1 MSDGTRKVVSISEIT
16 GMEQDVITMQE
27 IFTFKKTGIDDTGK
41 VIGAFRATGIRPKCA
56 DQLATAGHPLP
67 MDMFEHVHPVGAPPA
82 DGRCAQ
88 RPVEEQM
95 IFAVLTFSI
104 CFTVIYSAYWAFV
117 LRPEEQA
124 AGVVRRRLKKDHVRQ
139 VARSELLKQVRAMSS
154 IGAVDALLKR
164 GRSRTERLQI
174 LIDQAGLK
182 ITVGTLLAGIG
193 DAGGSCLLYR
203 AARSASGRALRSG
216 AGVLAALMPV
226 NIVKYKRTL
235 RMRKFEEQFPEAL
248 DLLGRALRA
257 GHSFTT
263 GIEMVGNEM
272 PDPIGPEFR
281 TLYDQQNYGMPLPD
295 ALKLFAER
303 IPVLD
308 ARFFVTAVLI
318 QRESGGNLSE
328 VLDNLAH
335 VIRERF
341 RVKRQIRVISA
352 HGRHHGLDSRVRS
365 AGARAGAVQRSTR
378 KRAS

>member
-1 MSDGTRKVVSISEIT
+1 
-16 GMEQDVITMQE
+16 
-27 IFTFKKTGIDDTGK
+27 
-41 VIGAFRATGIRPKCA
+41 
-56 DQLATAGHPLP
+56 
-67 MDMFEHVHPVGAPPA
+67 
-82 DGRCAQ
+82 
-88 RPVEEQM
+88 M
-95 IFAVLTFSI
+95 IFAVLTFAI

-117 LRPEEQA
+117 VRPEEQVV
-124 AGVVRRRLKKDHVRQ
+124 GVVRRRLKKDHVRQ

-154 IGAVDALLKR
+154 IAAVDALLQR
-164 GRSRTERLQI
+164 TRSRTESLQI
-174 LIDQAGLK
+174 LIEQAGLK
-182 ITVGTLLAGIG
+182 ITVGTLLAGSATLGILVLYIG
-193 DAGGSCLLYR
+193 VRAGLWMSL
-203 AARSASGRALRSG
+203 ALG
-216 AGVLAALMPV
+216 IGFLAALVPV

-248 DLLGRALRA
+248 DLLGRAMRA

-263 GIEMVGNEM
+263 GIEMIGAEM

-281 TLYDQQNYGMPLPD
+281 TLYEQQNYGMPLPD

-328 VLDNLAH
+328 VLDNLAQ

-352 HGRHHGLDSRVRS
+352 HGRITGWILVCVPPALGMVLFSINPETRELMFYDPLGQRMIV
-365 AGARAGAVQRSTR
+365 GALALEVIGAFVIR
-378 KRAS
+378 KIINVEY

>member
-1 MSDGTRKVVSISEIT
+1 
-16 GMEQDVITMQE
+16 
-27 IFTFKKTGIDDTGK
+27 
-41 VIGAFRATGIRPKCA
+41 
-56 DQLATAGHPLP
+56 
-67 MDMFEHVHPVGAPPA
+67 
-82 DGRCAQ
+82 
-88 RPVEEQM
+88 M
-95 IFAVLTFSI
+95 IFAVLTFTI
-104 CFTVIYSAYWAFV
+104 CFAVIYSAYWVFI

-139 VARSELLKQVRAMSS
+139 VVRSELLKQARAMSS
-154 IGAVDALLKR
+154 IGAVDSLLKR
-164 GRSRTERLQI
+164 ARSRTERLQI

-182 ITVGTLLAGIG
+182 ISVGTLVTASATLGALAFYIV
-193 DAGGSCLLYR
+193 
-203 AARSASGRALRSG
+203 LRFGLWTSLAIG
-216 AGVLAALMPV
+216 AGVLAALVPV

-257 GHSFTT
+257 GHSYTT
-263 GIEMVGNEM
+263 GIEMVGQEM

-295 ALKLFAER
+295 AMKLFAER

-328 VLDNLAH
+328 VLDNLAR

-352 HGRHHGLDSRVRS
+352 HGRLTGWILIGVPPALAMVLFSIAPETRELMFYDPLGQRMIV
-365 AGARAGAVQRSTR
+365 GALVLQIIGSFVIR
-378 KRAS
+378 KIINVEY

>member
-1 MSDGTRKVVSISEIT
+1 MIIPAIT
-16 GMEQDVITMQE
+16 
-27 IFTFKKTGIDDTGK
+27 
-41 VIGAFRATGIRPKCA
+41 
-56 DQLATAGHPLP
+56 
-67 MDMFEHVHPVGAPPA
+67 
-82 DGRCAQ
+82 
-88 RPVEEQM
+88 
-95 IFAVLTFSI
+95 FAV
-104 CFTVIYSAYWAFV
+104 CFAVIYSAYWAFV
-117 LRPEEQA
+117 IRPEEQA
-124 AGVVRRRLKKDHVRQ
+124 AGVVRRRLKKDHVKLVRQ
-139 VARSELLKQVRAMSS
+139 SQLLKQVQAMSS

-164 GRSRTERLQI
+164 GRSRTERLQT
-174 LIDQAGLK
+174 LVEQSGLK
-182 ITVGTLLAGIG
+182 ITLGSLLAG
-193 DAGGSCLLYR
+193 S
-203 AARSASGRALRSG
+203 AAVGALVFFVAQRFGLWPSLALG
-216 AGVLAALMPV
+216 AGALAACIPFNV
-226 NIVKYKRTL
+226 VTYKRTL

-263 GIEMVGNEM
+263 GMEMIGKEM
-272 PDPIGPEFR
+272 PDPLGPEFQ

-352 HGRHHGLDSRVRS
+352 HGRITGWILVCLPPVLGLVLFVINAETRELMFNDPL
-365 AGARAGAVQRSTR
+365 GQRMLVTAIVLQIIGTLIMR
-378 KRAS
+378 KIINVEY

>member
-1 MSDGTRKVVSISEIT
+1 
-16 GMEQDVITMQE
+16 
-27 IFTFKKTGIDDTGK
+27 
-41 VIGAFRATGIRPKCA
+41 
-56 DQLATAGHPLP
+56 
-67 MDMFEHVHPVGAPPA
+67 
-82 DGRCAQ
+82 
-88 RPVEEQM
+88 M
-95 IFAVLTFSI
+95 IFAVLTFTI
-104 CFTVIYSAYWAFV
+104 CFAVIYSAYWAFV
-117 LRPEEQA
+117 VRPEEQV

-139 VARSELLKQVRAMSS
+139 VVRSELLKQARAMSS
-154 IGAVDALLKR
+154 IAAVDALLQR
-164 GRSRTERLQI
+164 TRSRTESLQI

-182 ITVGTLLAGIG
+182 ITVGTLLAGSATLGILVLYIVVRAGLWMSLALGIG
-193 DAGGSCLLYR
+193 F
-203 AARSASGRALRSG
+203 
-216 AGVLAALMPV
+216 LAALVPV

-248 DLLGRALRA
+248 DLLGRAMRA

-263 GIEMVGNEM
+263 GIEMVGAEM

-328 VLDNLAH
+328 VLDNLAK

-352 HGRHHGLDSRVRS
+352 HGRITGWILVCVPPALGLVLFSINPETRELMFYDPLGQRMIV
-365 AGARAGAVQRSTR
+365 GALVLEVIGAFVIR
-378 KRAS
+378 KIINVEY